1 MGVQEG
7 FLEEVTSM
15 LRSED
20 ERDLARS
27 RFRSEQKQNI
37 SRELH
42 GAPEGWSLEL
52 ERGASQRDSWEA
64 MRAPVIPCRFKAN
77 PLKIFFLM

>member
-20 ERDLARS
+20 ERDLAKS
-27 RFRSEQKQNI
+27 RLRGEQKQNI

-42 GAPEGWSLEL
+42 GAQEGWS
-52 ERGASQRDSWEA
+52 
-64 MRAPVIPCRFKAN
+64 
-77 PLKIFFLM
+77 

>member
-1 MGVQEG
+1 MGGGTQDQKNMAHLTKHGGGGRTVGVQEG

-27 RFRSEQKQNI
+27 RFRSEQRQNI

-42 GAPEGWSLEL
+42 GALEGWS
-52 ERGASQRDSWEA
+52 
-64 MRAPVIPCRFKAN
+64 
-77 PLKIFFLM
+77 